1 MRTDQNGA
9 VLAGQHAVALGAAA
23 GAPAELALAVTPIER
38 AVHLGALNPD
48 AAQFVPVSNRVMRGL
63 RGINL
68 LLPLCGGCL
77 RCQTLRLC
85 GACSLA
91 GSAGSL
97 LLGCF
102 CGSLTGCCLTGR
114 SGSCLGLPLPI
125 FGEDQR
131 RTDADA
137 DRQRQRAEG
146 KTSRQPGVHVR
157 FSRAAR

>member
-9 VLAGQHAVALGAAA
+9 VLAGQHTVTLGAAA
-23 GAPAELALAVTPIER
+23 GAPAELALAVSPVER
-38 AVHLGALNPD
+38 AVHLGALDPD
-48 AAQFVPVSNRVMRGL
+48 AAQLIPVANCIMRGL
-63 RGINL
+63 RGIDL
-68 LLPLCGGCL
+68 LLPLCGGRL

-97 LLGCF
+97 LLGGF
-102 CGSLTGCCLTGR
+102 CSSLTGCCLTGR
-114 SGSCLGLPLPI
+114 GGSRLGLPLPV
-125 FGEDQR
+125 FGEDKR

-146 KTSRQPGVHVR
+146 KASRQPGVHAR